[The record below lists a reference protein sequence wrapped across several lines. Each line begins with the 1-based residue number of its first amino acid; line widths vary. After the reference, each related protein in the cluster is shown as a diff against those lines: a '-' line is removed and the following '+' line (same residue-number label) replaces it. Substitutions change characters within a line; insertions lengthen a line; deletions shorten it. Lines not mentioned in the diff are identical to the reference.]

1 MKYWIGIQFFLQIS
15 AQYDYRWEYARCQNE
30 TIRAEDKREKFFVQP
45 SFPNVN
51 NAEFDCIW
59 RLQAP
64 EGMRIKITWPV
75 FHLDT
80 CHGSGGNKLLGNAVT
95 IVDGK
100 ADDTTNDF
108 VQFCGHKAPPD
119 FVSSTRDLHIMLK
132 QKKQEHGKGVKIMCG
147 FEATNLPATNVQK
160 HVGLQSTQN
169 VDKVARLPENLRA
182 DVTNRELQ
190 ATFNVAVEEE
200 QRDFAAHYYYEYQEE
215 REERMEEIRI
225 KKIQDRLERQRQ
237 LESTLKYKFQ
247 SMPKE
252 DQWALIGGGVS
263 IIVLIMLVT
272 YMIIMKRK
280 KIDIAEIASSSLK
293 RGSMEKRNSM
303 EKR

>member
-1 MKYWIGIQFFLQIS
+1 MFQVCNTLILG
-15 AQYDYRWEYARCQNE
+15 CQNE

-132 QKKQEHGKGVKIMCG
+132 QKKQEHGKGMVISSSQTKY
-147 FEATNLPATNVQK
+147 
-160 HVGLQSTQN
+160 
-169 VDKVARLPENLRA
+169 LRA
-182 DVTNRELQ
+182 WHLGKGVGRKS
-190 ATFNVAVEEE
+190 FV
-200 QRDFAAHYYYEYQEE
+200 
-215 REERMEEIRI
+215 RI
-225 KKIQDRLERQRQ
+225 
-237 LESTLKYKFQ
+237 S
-247 SMPKE
+247 
-252 DQWALIGGGVS
+252 LIGAPYTTR
-263 IIVLIMLVT
+263 LF
-272 YMIIMKRK
+272 
-280 KIDIAEIASSSLK
+280 
-293 RGSMEKRNSM
+293 N
-303 EKR
+303 

>member
-1 MKYWIGIQFFLQIS
+1 MVLSSRFVTHFFQG
-15 AQYDYRWEYARCQNE
+15 CQNE

-132 QKKQEHGKGVKIMCG
+132 QKKQEHGKGMVKLSWLNIYN
-147 FEATNLPATNVQK
+147 EL
-160 HVGLQSTQN
+160 GL
-169 VDKVARLPENLRA
+169 RENA
-182 DVTNRELQ
+182 S
-190 ATFNVAVEEE
+190 VE
-200 QRDFAAHYYYEYQEE
+200 
-215 REERMEEIRI
+215 
-225 KKIQDRLERQRQ
+225 
-237 LESTLKYKFQ
+237 
-247 SMPKE
+247 
-252 DQWALIGGGVS
+252 
-263 IIVLIMLVT
+263 II
-272 YMIIMKRK
+272 
-280 KIDIAEIASSSLK
+280 S
-293 RGSMEKRNSM
+293 
-303 EKR
+303 

>member
-1 MKYWIGIQFFLQIS
+1 MFQVCNTLILG
-15 AQYDYRWEYARCQNE
+15 CQNE

-132 QKKQEHGKGVKIMCG
+132 QKKQEHGKGMVISSSQTKYLRTWNSEHLG
-147 FEATNLPATNVQK
+147 K
-160 HVGLQSTQN
+160 SVGRRN
-169 VDKVARLPENLRA
+169 
-182 DVTNRELQ
+182 
-190 ATFNVAVEEE
+190 F
-200 QRDFAAHYYYEYQEE
+200 
-215 REERMEEIRI
+215 IRI
-225 KKIQDRLERQRQ
+225 
-237 LESTLKYKFQ
+237 S
-247 SMPKE
+247 
-252 DQWALIGGGVS
+252 LIGAPYTER
-263 IIVLIMLVT
+263 LF
-272 YMIIMKRK
+272 
-280 KIDIAEIASSSLK
+280 
-293 RGSMEKRNSM
+293 N
-303 EKR
+303 